1 MEFIAEHTSYYNNN
15 MVALYFHAR
24 WMDNSM
30 NKKYITMISKVES
43 SFNDIK
49 FYAINTDDFKNLCK
63 IYNIT
68 AIPTVVILKKGKEI
82 SRINGM
88 PLTAAFKKVFAD
100 ICMSDTLNIGA

>member
-1 MEFIAEHTSYYNNN
+1 MKKNFPSFFVHPKKYYN
-15 MVALYFHAR
+15 
-24 WMDNSM
+24 
-30 NKKYITMISKVES
+30 
-43 SFNDIK
+43 
-49 FYAINTDDFKNLCK
+49 DFKNLCK